1 MMKIIIVMKDCEFSL
16 DVAFQE
22 PILEVKGKIQNYLGI
37 PVSSQ
42 ILSVCD
48 WELIDGLD
56 LSDYPLISE
65 GTKIALFIKHI
76 PPALEPNNNQIKV
89 TVKFSTRKLEVSVDK
104 YDTIKSL
111 KEKIHIVDGTPIK
124 RMTLFFCGLEMDDD
138 FRNLSEYGIQ
148 ECSEIIVFLKTTT
161 RIMVEPPENILGVII
176 QTSSCLLNAA
186 KIPVETSDASRVE
199 EVRHMLLERRILPV
213 DEYIFIHKQRIMRED
228 CSLRWHG
235 VENGDYIYVFKGSVT
250 RSGGY

>member
-1 MMKIIIVMKDCEFSL
+1 MKIIIVMKDCEFSL

-22 PILEVKGKIQNYLGI
+22 PILEIKAKIQSYLGI
-37 PVSSQ
+37 PVPTQ
-42 ILSVCD
+42 TLTVCD
-48 WELIDGLD
+48 WELIDDLD

-65 GTKIALFIKHI
+65 GTKVTLFIKHNI
-76 PPALEPNNNQIKV
+76 PPALQPNNNQIIV

-148 ECSEIIVFLKTTT
+148 EFSEIIVFLKTMT
-161 RIMVEPPENILGVII
+161 RIMAEPPANTLAIII

-186 KIPVETSDASRVE
+186 KIPSR
-199 EVRHMLLERRILPV
+199 RA
-213 DEYIFIHKQRIMRED
+213 
-228 CSLRWHG
+228 
-235 VENGDYIYVFKGSVT
+235 T
-250 RSGGY
+250 RAESQK

>member
-1 MMKIIIVMKDCEFSL
+1 MKIIIVMKDCEVSL

-22 PILEVKGKIQNYLGI
+22 PILEIKSKLRSCLGI
-37 PVSSQ
+37 PESSQ
-42 ILSVCD
+42 TLTVCD

-56 LSDYPLISE
+56 LSDYPFISE
-65 GTKIALFIKHI
+65 GTKINLFIKHI
-76 PPALEPNNNQIKV
+76 SPNSLEDNQIKV
-89 TVKFSTRKLEVSVDK
+89 TVKFSTRKIEVSVDK

-148 ECSEIIVFLKTTT
+148 EYSEIIVFLKTMT
-161 RIMVEPPENILGVII
+161 RIMVEPPANILGVVI
-176 QTSSCLLNAA
+176 QTSSCLMNAA
-186 KIPVETSDASRVE
+186 KIPVETIDTSRVGD
-199 EVRHMLLERRILPV
+199 VRRMLLEKGILPV

-235 VENGDYIYVFKGSVT
+235 VENGDYIYVFKGSVS
-250 RSGGY
+250 RSTGGY